1 MTPAG
6 LLAAPAS
13 AAFEAAVAAL
23 AAGEMALLV
32 EPPEAGGAG
41 FLLAAARTVTA
52 GTVAAMLREAA
63 GMPLLALEEER
74 CRALELWA
82 LGRPRPGGPPPAM
95 VAIEAAEG
103 VSTGISAAD
112 RALTMRIA
120 SSPEATAADVAKPG
134 HITAHRVERDDLA
147 RRPDAFA
154 AGAALAAF
162 AGLPGGAA
170 LCQAMDADG
179 QPARGA
185 ALDALAQR
193 LGVRVVST
201 IEVLDHLLRS
211 EPLVR
216 RVADGPLQTA
226 AGTVRAVAY
235 ADRLLPGRHLA
246 LLGTD
251 RAADAPAPVEV
262 HVQDPLLDAFD
273 AAPGGRRARLEQ
285 ALAHVADGGV
295 LLSLAPRVFAG
306 DDAVAARRTG
316 QEADA
321 FAASARDLLAA
332 THHAHVVT
340 QVLTDLGVRS
350 VKTRPFNL

>member
-13 AAFEAAVAAL
+13 AAFEAAVAEV

-32 EPPEAGGAG
+32 EPPETGGAG
-41 FLLAAARTVTA
+41 FLVAAARTVTA
-52 GTVAAMLREAA
+52 DMVATMLREAA

-103 VSTGISAAD
+103 VTTGISAAD

-134 HITAHRVERDDLA
+134 HITAHRVERDDLP

-170 LCQAMDADG
+170 LCQAMDAAG
-179 QPARGA
+179 QPATGA
-185 ALDALAQR
+185 ALDALAER
-193 LGVRVVST
+193 IGARVVST

-216 RVADGPLQTA
+216 RVADRPLETTAGP
-226 AGTVRAVAY
+226 VRAVSY

-246 LLGTD
+246 LLPAD
-251 RAADAPAPVEV
+251 RDAAAPAPVEV

-273 AAPGGRRARLEQ
+273 AARAGRRAQLDA
-285 ALAHVADGGV
+285 ALARTAKRGGV
-295 LLSLAPRVFAG
+295 LLSLAPR
-306 DDAVAARRTG
+306 TL
-316 QEADA
+316 ADGEDGPA
-321 FAASARDLLAA
+321 DGFAASAHDLLAA
-332 THHAHVVT
+332 THHAHVAT
-340 QVLTDLGVRS
+340 HVLTDLGVRS
-350 VKTRPFNL
+350 LKTRPFSL